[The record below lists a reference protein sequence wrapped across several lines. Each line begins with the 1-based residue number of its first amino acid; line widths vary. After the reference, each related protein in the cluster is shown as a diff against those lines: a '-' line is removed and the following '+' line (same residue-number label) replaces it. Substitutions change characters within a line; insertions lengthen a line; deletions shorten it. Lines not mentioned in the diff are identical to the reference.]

1 MTIYFDMD
9 GTIADLYGVENWLND
24 LINSN
29 TRPYDE
35 AKPLINFSALARQIH
50 KMQKIGFT
58 FGIVSWLSKSGTEE
72 YNVHIDIKHPRKSTC
87 TCPFA
92 DGRRVICKHMVAT
105 FFTIY
110 PEEAERIIKEE
121 QEYEE
126 EEERLFEEHL
136 EEVREYVNGLTEDEV
151 RALLI
156 DKLMDEWYDDDYRW

>member
-1 MTIYFDMD
+1 MGLI
-9 GTIADLYGVENWLND
+9 DLASS
-24 LINSN
+24 NSLWRGIDYYQSKN
-29 TRPYDE
+29 VKKIKKISDDE
-35 AKPLINFSALARQIH
+35 YNS
-50 KMQKIGFT
+50 
-58 FGIVSWLSKSGTEE
+58 IVSGTEE
-72 YNVHIDIKHPRKSTC
+72 YNVHIDINHPRKSTC

-136 EEVREYVNGLTEDEV
+136 EEVREYVNGLTDDEV

>member
-1 MTIYFDMD
+1 MGLI
-9 GTIADLYGVENWLND
+9 DLASS
-24 LINSN
+24 NSLWSGIDYYQSKN
-29 TRPYDE
+29 VKKIKKISDDE
-35 AKPLINFSALARQIH
+35 YNS
-50 KMQKIGFT
+50 
-58 FGIVSWLSKSGTEE
+58 IVSGTEE
-72 YNVHIDIKHPRKSTC
+72 YNVHIDINHPRKSTC

>member
-1 MTIYFDMD
+1 MGLI
-9 GTIADLYGVENWLND
+9 DLASS
-24 LINSN
+24 NSLWRGIDYYQSKN
-29 TRPYDE
+29 VKKIKKISDDE
-35 AKPLINFSALARQIH
+35 YNS
-50 KMQKIGFT
+50 
-58 FGIVSWLSKSGTEE
+58 IVSGTEE
-72 YNVHIDIKHPRKSTC
+72 YNVHIDINHPRKSTC

-136 EEVREYVNGLTEDEV
+136 EEIREYVNGLTEDEV

>member
-1 MTIYFDMD
+1 MGLI
-9 GTIADLYGVENWLND
+9 DLASS
-24 LINSN
+24 NSLWRGIDYYQSKN
-29 TRPYDE
+29 V
-35 AKPLINFSALARQIH
+35 K
-50 KMQKIGFT
+50 KIKKISDAEYNS
-58 FGIVSWLSKSGTEE
+58 IVSGTEE
-72 YNVHIDIKHPRKSTC
+72 YNVHIDINHPRKSTC

>member
-1 MTIYFDMD
+1 MGLI
-9 GTIADLYGVENWLND
+9 DLASS
-24 LINSN
+24 NSLWRGIDYYQSKN
-29 TRPYDE
+29 VKKIKKISDDE
-35 AKPLINFSALARQIH
+35 YNS
-50 KMQKIGFT
+50 
-58 FGIVSWLSKSGTEE
+58 IVSGTEE
-72 YNVHIDIKHPRKSTC
+72 YNVHIDINHPRKSTC

-121 QEYEE
+121 QEYED

>member
-1 MTIYFDMD
+1 MGLI
-9 GTIADLYGVENWLND
+9 DLASGNSLWRGVDYYQSKNVKKIKKIND
-24 LINSN
+24 DEYNS
-29 TRPYDE
+29 
-35 AKPLINFSALARQIH
+35 
-50 KMQKIGFT
+50 
-58 FGIVSWLSKSGTEE
+58 IVSGTEE
-72 YNVHIDIKHPRKSTC
+72 YNVHIDINHPRKSTC

>member
-1 MTIYFDMD
+1 MNTEREKERNQKMTIYFDMD

-72 YNVHIDIKHPRKSTC
+72 YNKAVTESKMNWLKKHLPSVIWDEIHIVSYGTPKSTIVNDKNG
-87 TCPFA
+87 FLF
-92 DGRRVICKHMVAT
+92 DDELNNRIEWGKNSFGVENILAT
-105 FFTIY
+105 LRTF
-110 PEEAERIIKEE
+110 
-121 QEYEE
+121 
-126 EEERLFEEHL
+126 
-136 EEVREYVNGLTEDEV
+136 
-151 RALLI
+151 
-156 DKLMDEWYDDDYRW
+156 

>member
-1 MTIYFDMD
+1 MGLI
-9 GTIADLYGVENWLND
+9 DLASSNSLWRGIDYYQSKNVKKIKKIND
-24 LINSN
+24 DE
-29 TRPYDE
+29 YD
-35 AKPLINFSALARQIH
+35 S
-50 KMQKIGFT
+50 
-58 FGIVSWLSKSGTEE
+58 IVSGTEE
-72 YNVHIDIKHPRKSTC
+72 YNVHIDINHPRKSTC

>member
-1 MTIYFDMD
+1 MGLI
-9 GTIADLYGVENWLND
+9 DLASSNSLWRGVDYYQSKNVKKIKKISDDEY
-24 LINSN
+24 NS
-29 TRPYDE
+29 
-35 AKPLINFSALARQIH
+35 
-50 KMQKIGFT
+50 
-58 FGIVSWLSKSGTEE
+58 IVSGTEE
-72 YNVHIDIKHPRKSTC
+72 YNVHIDINHPRKSTC

-156 DKLMDEWYDDDYRW
+156 DKLINEWYDDDYRW

>member
-1 MTIYFDMD
+1 MGLI
-9 GTIADLYGVENWLND
+9 DLASS
-24 LINSN
+24 NSLWRGIDYYQSKN
-29 TRPYDE
+29 VKKIKKISDDE
-35 AKPLINFSALARQIH
+35 YNS
-50 KMQKIGFT
+50 
-58 FGIVSWLSKSGTEE
+58 IVSGTEE
-72 YNVHIDIKHPRKSTC
+72 YNVHIDINHPRKSTC

-92 DGRRVICKHMVAT
+92 DRRRVICKHMVAT
-105 FFTIY
+105 FFKIY

>member
-1 MTIYFDMD
+1 MGLI
-9 GTIADLYGVENWLND
+9 DLASS
-24 LINSN
+24 NSLWRGIDYYQSKN
-29 TRPYDE
+29 VKKIKKISDDE
-35 AKPLINFSALARQIH
+35 YNS
-50 KMQKIGFT
+50 
-58 FGIVSWLSKSGTEE
+58 IVSGTEE
-72 YNVHIDIKHPRKSTC
+72 YNVHIDINHPRKSTC

-92 DGRRVICKHMVAT
+92 AGRRVICKHMVAT

-110 PEEAERIIKEE
+110 PEEAQRIIKEE

>member
-1 MTIYFDMD
+1 MGLI
-9 GTIADLYGVENWLND
+9 DLASS
-24 LINSN
+24 NSLWRGIDYYQSKN
-29 TRPYDE
+29 VKKIKKISDDE
-35 AKPLINFSALARQIH
+35 YNS
-50 KMQKIGFT
+50 
-58 FGIVSWLSKSGTEE
+58 IVSGTEE
-72 YNVHIDIKHPRKSTC
+72 YNVHIDINHPRKSTC

-156 DKLMDEWYDDDYRW
+156 DKLIDEWYDDDYRWQ